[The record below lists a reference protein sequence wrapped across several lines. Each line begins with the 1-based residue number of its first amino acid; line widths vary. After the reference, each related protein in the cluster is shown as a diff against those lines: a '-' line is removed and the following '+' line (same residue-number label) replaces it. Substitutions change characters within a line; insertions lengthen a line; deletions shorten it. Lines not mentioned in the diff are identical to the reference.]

1 MLTIGQ
7 QWGTCD
13 HGHRREPSPL
23 HRRARTSPRP
33 CTGSFWLFVSAWQC
47 DESCAYPDARGRY
60 PADATWHQIP
70 GAWEWTALGAM
81 GALGFLLAVGFAI
94 ALVARR
100 RTLARALAVAGI
112 VVAIAPWMVA

>member
-1 MLTIGQ
+1 MDIAASRRLSTAVRVLAGV
-7 QWGTCD
+7 GVTLAAAV
-13 HGHRREPSPL
+13 HGL
-23 HRRARTSPRP
+23 L
-33 CTGSFWLFVSAWQC
+33 WLFVSVWQC

-81 GALGFLLAVGFAI
+81 GALGFVLAVGFAI

-100 RTLARALAVAGI
+100 RTLAPALAMATV

>member
-1 MLTIGQ
+1 MDIAASQRLSTVVRVLAGV
-7 QWGTCD
+7 GVTLAAAV
-13 HGHRREPSPL
+13 HGL
-23 HRRARTSPRP
+23 
-33 CTGSFWLFVSAWQC
+33 FWLFVSAWQC

-70 GAWEWTALGAM
+70 GAWEWTALRAM
-81 GALGFLLAVGFAI
+81 GALGFVLAVGFAI

-100 RTLARALAVAGI
+100 RTLAPALAVAAI

>member
-1 MLTIGQ
+1 MDITA
-7 QWGTCD
+7 
-13 HGHRREPSPL
+13 HRRL
-23 HRRARTSPRP
+23 ATFGRVVAGVGVALAGAVH
-33 CTGSFWLFVSAWQC
+33 GLLWLFVAAWQC
-47 DESCAYPDARGRY
+47 DESCDYPDAQGHY

-100 RTLARALAVAGI
+100 RTLAPALAVATA
-112 VVAIAPWMVA
+112 VVAIVPWMVA

>member
-1 MLTIGQ
+1 MDIAASHRLSTVVRVLTGVAV
-7 QWGTCD
+7 TLAAAV
-13 HGHRREPSPL
+13 HGL
-23 HRRARTSPRP
+23 L
-33 CTGSFWLFVSAWQC
+33 WLFVSAWQC

>member
-1 MLTIGQ
+1 MDIGASHRLSTVVLVLA
-7 QWGTCD
+7 GVGVTLAAAV
-13 HGHRREPSPL
+13 HGL
-23 HRRARTSPRP
+23 
-33 CTGSFWLFVSAWQC
+33 FWLFVSAWQC

-81 GALGFLLAVGFAI
+81 GALGFVLAVGFAI

-100 RTLARALAVAGI
+100 RTLAPALAVAAI

>member
-1 MLTIGQ
+1 MDIVASHRLSTVVRVLAGV
-7 QWGTCD
+7 GVTLAAAA
-13 HGHRREPSPL
+13 HGL
-23 HRRARTSPRP
+23 L
-33 CTGSFWLFVSAWQC
+33 WLFVAVWQC

-81 GALGFLLAVGFAI
+81 GALGFVLAVGFAI

-100 RTLARALAVAGI
+100 RTLAHALTVATA

>member
-1 MLTIGQ
+1 MDIAASHRLSTVVRVLAGV
-7 QWGTCD
+7 GVTLAAAA
-13 HGHRREPSPL
+13 HGL
-23 HRRARTSPRP
+23 L
-33 CTGSFWLFVSAWQC
+33 WLFVAVWQC

-81 GALGFLLAVGFAI
+81 GALGFVLAVGFAI

-100 RTLARALAVAGI
+100 RTPAHALAVATA

>member
-1 MLTIGQ
+1 MDIASSRHFSTAVRVLAGVGVTLAAAV
-7 QWGTCD
+7 
-13 HGHRREPSPL
+13 HGL
-23 HRRARTSPRP
+23 
-33 CTGSFWLFVSAWQC
+33 FWLFVSVWQC
-47 DESCAYPDARGRY
+47 DESCGYPDARGRY

-81 GALGFLLAVGFAI
+81 GALGFVLALGFAI

-100 RTLARALAVAGI
+100 RTLAPALAMATV